1 MAFYEVYR
9 EDENG
14 YASAVVRAHGTRQAV
29 AALTHLGF
37 TPNNSIVE
45 RIQDGRQH
53 PVKILATVE
62 EFRQPTTPE
71 QATAGEA
78 TGGLYDRI
86 SLV

>member
-37 TPNNSIVE
+37 TADNSIVE
-45 RIQDGRQH
+45 RIPDGRQH
-53 PVKILATVE
+53 AVKILAHVEDFRETATPDVHDTV
-62 EFRQPTTPE
+62 FL
-71 QATAGEA
+71 A
-78 TGGLYDRI
+78 
-86 SLV
+86 

>member
-1 MAFYEVYR
+1 MAFYEVVR

-37 TPNNSIVE
+37 TAKNSIAE
-45 RIQDGRQH
+45 RIPDGRDE

-62 EFRQPTTPE
+62 EPAPV
-71 QATAGEA
+71 A
-78 TGGLYDRI
+78 DSV
-86 SLV
+86 SLA

>member
-29 AALTHLGF
+29 NALTHLGF
-37 TPNNSIVE
+37 TLDNSIVE
-45 RIQDGRQH
+45 RIPDGRSE

-62 EFRQPTTPE
+62 ESRAVTSPE
-71 QATAGEA
+71 QSTQGEA
-78 TGGLYDRI
+78 TGGLYDYI
-86 SLV
+86 G

>member
-14 YASAVVRAHGTRQAV
+14 YASAVVRAHGTRQAI

-37 TPNNSIVE
+37 TQKNSIAE
-45 RIQDGRQH
+45 RIPDGRAL
-53 PVKILATVE
+53 PVKILAHVE
-62 EFRQPTTPE
+62 EFRE
-71 QATAGEA
+71 SAGLELPA
-78 TGGLYDRI
+78 AV

>member
-14 YASAVVRAHGTRQAV
+14 YASAVVRAHGVRQAIG
-29 AALTHLGF
+29 ALSHLGF
-37 TPNNSIVE
+37 TVKNSIAE
-45 RIQDGRQH
+45 RIPDGRSE

-62 EFRQPTTPE
+62 ETAPAVTTPE
-71 QATAGEA
+71 QATAREGV
-78 TGGLYDRI
+78 DFI